1 MATAAEQ
8 SARKKRKEE
17 EAERRR
23 LKELGILPEGVVP
36 GQERGIAPP
45 SNIDE
50 IAASEAPY
58 DDGYVEPD
66 PSDFVNPLTESGT
79 DPAVLPTE
87 EEIEDRHSKAK
98 SDALAEGRK
107 EFYDLTGETVEGA
120 KFDMPGAAEKR
131 KEEDAL
137 DQQTFEEGRE
147 KYKQETQDIIA
158 QDQADHEERL
168 KNPSHPAYENPKDA
182 RVREAA
188 EEANRNVDLRGEGVS
203 RAQQTANE
211 STVLQKYREE
221 QAAKEAKIADDK
233 RRGVVSKGIMDD
245 PDMIATQERLNEE
258 NDDRNRALLLA
269 GHEPGG
275 DSIPVTQTTEGKVGG
290 GLYKKSLKDRIEVKD
305 KDGNVTRVIF
315 RDIPG
320 ARDKQRASEEAQGKV
335 RMKFG
340 EKVAADEA
348 SSAND
353 TFVSQTQ
360 SDKQVAA
367 RERRIRE
374 AAEQKTERKRRG
386 MLLRGDTHALGEL
399 DRQTAEDAA
408 TRLRDAEA
416 AIRAREDL
424 TANEQAIA
432 IQELKNAGATGVAQ
446 IGADAQTDVAT
457 TQAGATMHGADADVE
472 IAAGQNQS
480 AETINK
486 NTTDAAQTQL
496 ETKVTA
502 DETAAANL
510 AVTNAAA
517 AQAQADV
524 NTAAV
529 AVENAQTTKEREG
542 AEAHLQLMQDNLLD
556 AQTADAKAEREA
568 KEASEK
574 RRIAEEQRSQKAREA
589 HEALMQT
596 EEYKVAREAMNNQ
609 NDDKAR
615 QDAIDKNNRE
625 IADLEM
631 AIASGTLD
639 GAQQAEA
646 EAEIAAKRGIA
657 PSTSL
662 NPEHAE
668 VSLERTNP
676 EVLSEVLNLT
686 GKYIEDSDGGS
697 WIGDNWWEAVASGFG
712 QLGEYRPG
720 DTENLKFFAQHL
732 QTMVDQKKITPE
744 NIKMVSAII
753 LGKMH
758 GDVKKALMALPM
770 VNPGDQTRMSEEFRV
785 IMPILQGQMPIARH

>member
-340 EKVAADEA
+340 EVVAADEP

-360 SDKQVAA
+360 SNKQVEAKSA
-367 RERRIRE
+367 REAEMAKRE
-374 AAEQKTERKRRG
+374 DKLRQNQEVA
-386 MLLRGDTHALGEL
+386 RGDTRALAER
-399 DRQTAEDAA
+399 DRATKEAEA

-432 IQELKNAGATGVAQ
+432 IQQLQNDSAAAGFSSAEAVALTN
-446 IGADAQTDVAT
+446 ADALVDS
-457 TQAGATMHGADADVE
+457 TQITADAGVE
-472 IAAGQNQS
+472 QTQITTDS

-609 NDDKAR
+609 NDDKVR

-631 AIASGTLD
+631 AIASGTLND
-639 GAQQAEA
+639 QQQTEA
-646 EAEIAAKRGIA
+646 EDRVSALRGIA

-662 NPEHAE
+662 DPEHAE

-676 EVLSEVLNLT
+676 ELFTKLT
-686 GKYIEDSDGGS
+686 ELTADYIEDSDGEW
-697 WIGDNWWEAVASGFG
+697 WIGDTIWEGIQGA
-712 QLGEYRPG
+712 LGGEVNITDRGNLEYFA
-720 DTENLKFFAQHL
+720 EHLKTL
-732 QTMVDQKKITPE
+732 VDQKKITPV
-744 NIKMVSAII
+744 NIKTVSAII
-753 LGKMH
+753 LGRMDGKVREALGQMEEGFDMPV
-758 GDVKKALMALPM
+758 GDVNAEYRKAFNIITA
-770 VNPGDQTRMSEEFRV
+770 V
-785 IMPILQGQMPIARH
+785 LQGNMPTP